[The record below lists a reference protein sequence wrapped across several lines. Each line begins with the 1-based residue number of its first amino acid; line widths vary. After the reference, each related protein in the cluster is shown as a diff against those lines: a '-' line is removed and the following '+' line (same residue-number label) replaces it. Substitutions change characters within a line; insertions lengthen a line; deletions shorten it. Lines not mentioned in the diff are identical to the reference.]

1 MPQRIPDGYLSENPS
16 LLIPVDEIRAR
27 IEERIDKAPRIAT
40 DEVKSNSDYQRVEQ
54 EYSRWSTY
62 NEELLRRSF
71 STPKLAEEYSWFMSK
86 GFGRINPSAQQQAQ
100 DLKQTVEEKI
110 SRLQSILDRLEL
122 IPLCPPQSEQ
132 QSPVRTSLSHSRVF
146 IVHGHDEA
154 ARESLARFLEKLGIE
169 AVILH
174 EQASSGRTIIEKL
187 EDFSDVSFAAILLTP
202 DDVGAVI
209 STEPSLR
216 PRARQNVVVEL
227 GYFIGKLGRKNVC
240 ALHKGGVELP
250 SDILGIV
257 YVNFDEDG
265 AWKLLLARELVASG
279 FSIDMNKV
287 L

>member
-1 MPQRIPDGYLSENPS
+1 MPQRIPDGYLSEHPS
-16 LLIPVDEIRAR
+16 LLIPVDEIRSR
-27 IEERIDKAPRIAT
+27 IEERIDKAPQIAIE
-40 DEVKSNSDYQRVEQ
+40 EVKSKSDYQRVEQ
-54 EYSRWSTY
+54 EYSRWSIY

-71 STPKLAEEYSWFMSK
+71 STHRLAEEYSWFMSK
-86 GFGRINPSAQQQAQ
+86 GFVRINPSAQQQAL
-100 DLKQTVEEKI
+100 DLKETVEEKI
-110 SRLQSILDRLEL
+110 SRLRSILDKLEL
-122 IPLCPPQSEQ
+122 IPLGPPQSEQ
-132 QSPVRTSLSHSRVF
+132 QSPVGTSSSHSRVF

-202 DDVGAVI
+202 DDVGAAV
-209 STEPSLR
+209 STEPNLR
-216 PRARQNVVVEL
+216 PRARQNVVLEL
-227 GYFIGKLGRKNVC
+227 GYFICKLGRKNVC

-250 SDILGIV
+250 SDILGVV

-265 AWKLLLARELVASG
+265 AWKLLLARELVANG
-279 FSIDMNKV
+279 FTIDMNKV

>member
-1 MPQRIPDGYLSENPS
+1 MPQRIPDGYLSEHPS

-27 IEERIDKAPRIAT
+27 IEERIDKAPRIAA

-71 STPKLAEEYSWFMSK
+71 SSPRLAEEYSWFMSK
-86 GFGRINPSAQQQAQ
+86 GFGRINPSAQQQAL

-187 EDFSDVSFAAILLTP
+187 EDFSDVSFAAILLTA

-216 PRARQNVVVEL
+216 PRARQNVVLEL
-227 GYFIGKLGRKNVC
+227 GYFIGKLSRKNVC